1 MSLLCIQFL
10 SLKMGVTIAGERR
23 TVGAGEE
30 ASGMRVEL
38 SRGSFLALLILNNQ
52 YHKQSGILHVER
64 S

>member
-1 MSLLCIQFL
+1 MHPIFI
-10 SLKMGVTIAGERR
+10 LKNGCDNSRGRRR